1 MGKGCNIGTEGKHVA
16 FAAGTGV
23 LVYLDIVARL
33 IVQNSGNLS
42 ESEQRFGESFC
53 FDLYMSFA
61 SRSEA
66 IGLDLCNSLL
76 ELNKA

>member
-33 IVQNSGNLS
+33 IIQNSGNLGS
-42 ESEQRFGESFC
+42 DE
-53 FDLYMSFA
+53 
-61 SRSEA
+61 
-66 IGLDLCNSLL
+66 
-76 ELNKA
+76 